1 MFRFGYFPFVM
12 RLFRHGYYR
21 WNTECADKALAL
33 QTIFYLQGDF
43 LCFFILTQGRHVDDF
58 SEEDIQKHLT
68 KINHDMAGLTIFAR
82 QIGFLIVAAIAAG
95 SFWANPDR
103 AVLNIIIT
111 SVSAA
116 LLVAFRKY
124 FKMAVNKAL
133 GALLGLF
140 IRKYF

>member
-12 RLFRHGYYR
+12 SLFRHGYYR

-33 QTIFYLQGDF
+33 QSTFYLQGDF
-43 LCFFILTQGRHVDDF
+43 LCFFILTQGRQMDDF

-68 KINHDMAGLTIFAR
+68 IINHDMEGLTTFAR
-82 QIGFLIVAAIAAG
+82 QIGVLIVAAIGGAAFG
-95 SFWANPDR
+95 INPER
-103 AVLNIIIT
+103 ALLNIIIT